1 MHVLYYQ
8 KNMEKFSLSLYKKY
22 LAAWNATDISAYL
35 ELHHED
41 YEMTFHST
49 GEVKKLEEFGW
60 NEWADWMVASEIEQR
75 RCLYENEDLMVE
87 HQFITYSSGDREALM
102 LVHLLKDGLLWR
114 TESGATPL
122 LPKE

>member
-60 NEWADWMVASEIEQR
+60 DEWADWMVASEIEQR